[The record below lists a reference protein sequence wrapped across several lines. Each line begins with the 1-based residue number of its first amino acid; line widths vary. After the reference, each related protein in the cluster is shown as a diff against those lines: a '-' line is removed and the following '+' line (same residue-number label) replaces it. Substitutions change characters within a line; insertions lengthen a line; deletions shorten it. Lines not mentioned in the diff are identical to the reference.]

1 MAQRLMWCAQ
11 VELALAKGKPDRALE
26 ITDQLIASD
35 PNASDGRS
43 ILRVSKSRGEALL
56 ALHRTAEARVELEA
70 AQEIAATL
78 GASPMLWQ
86 ITVLLGNFY
95 KAQGDHEEAEKAYS
109 AARTLIEELAATMPD
124 ESLRDNFLQKA
135 MAQLPHARPLSPAK
149 ARKQAFGGL
158 STREREVAVLIAQG
172 KSNREIADMLVLS
185 ERTIES
191 HVSSILFKLDYTS
204 RTQIA
209 TWVIEKGLTKEKT

>member
-1 MAQRLMWCAQ
+1 L
-11 VELALAKGKPDRALE
+11 
-26 ITDQLIASD
+26 
-35 PNASDGRS
+35 
-43 ILRVSKSRGEALL
+43 
-56 ALHRTAEARVELEA
+56 
-70 AQEIAATL
+70 
-78 GASPMLWQ
+78 
-86 ITVLLGNFY
+86 
-95 KAQGDHEEAEKAYS
+95 
-109 AARTLIEELAATMPD
+109 PD

-135 MAQLPHARPLSPAK
+135 MALLPHARPLSPAK

-191 HVSSILFKLDYTS
+191 HVSSILFKLDCTS

-209 TWVIEKGLTKEKT
+209 TWVIEKGLTRENA